1 MDPIM
6 MFGTLA
12 LDALHL
18 VFLVLALG
26 LGFAWWQLRQTAA
39 TAAVTSADKLE
50 GALAA
55 VAQRELRIATV
66 EAAAA
71 SIRTELGE
79 TKTALAVALSR
90 SEEDKA
96 HFAEVAQKAV
106 REAHGQFLERADERF
121 GKLVEPIGKSFEKFE
136 AKVEELGKDRSVL
149 QQQLKTTETWLKDN
163 REATS
168 KLVTALSA
176 PKGGGQWGEESLKRC
191 LDYAGLREGVDYE
204 VQVTMEGDR
213 PDALIYLP
221 SGRTIVIDAKVS
233 AAEFL
238 LASHEPDESLRSQHL
253 KSHAGHVRQNMKRLA
268 DKAYQKRIRETA
280 DFVVMYIPGENMFSS
295 ALANDP
301 SLFEDAFRSGVV
313 ISSPSSLVA
322 LAKTIAL
329 GWQQEAIARN
339 AQEVADLGKELYNA
353 LTVFGQKVQALG
365 TNLEKS
371 VKSYNDFVG
380 SLEGNVMPKGR
391 KFKELGAIKDSTD
404 IKGLVEI
411 ETSARMLRVGRDIR
425 LDVLDAEEIS
435 E

>member
-1 MDPIM
+1 
-6 MFGTLA
+6 
-12 LDALHL
+12 
-18 VFLVLALG
+18 
-26 LGFAWWQLRQTAA
+26 
-39 TAAVTSADKLE
+39 
-50 GALAA
+50 
-55 VAQRELRIATV
+55 
-66 EAAAA
+66 
-71 SIRTELGE
+71 
-79 TKTALAVALSR
+79 
-90 SEEDKA
+90 
-96 HFAEVAQKAV
+96 
-106 REAHGQFLERADERF
+106 
-121 GKLVEPIGKSFEKFE
+121 
-136 AKVEELGKDRSVL
+136 
-149 QQQLKTTETWLKDN
+149 
-163 REATS
+163 
-168 KLVTALSA
+168 
-176 PKGGGQWGEESLKRC
+176 
-191 LDYAGLREGVDYE
+191 
-204 VQVTMEGDR
+204 MEGDR

-391 KFKELGAIKDSTD
+391 KFKEFGAIKDSTD